1 MRKLSLMVVSLV
13 IFTVTCFAQTAQITG
28 LITDSSKAVMPAVKI
43 SVTNAKTG
51 IVRKAESNSE
61 GYYSVPLLPPGSYTM
76 MVQTD
81 GFKPISR
88 EEVTLVV
95 GQVARIDFVMEV
107 GSVSERVT
115 VQAAAPLLQSET
127 SAVESVVES
136 RTIVNMPLVNRR
148 AAQLV
153 RLSGFVV
160 QARGSRFAIAGG
172 RGDNSMWLIDGSNAQ
187 NVTLGVPE
195 LEFDPPVE
203 SLQEFNVAV
212 SNYAAELG
220 RTGGAVI
227 QMITKSGTNQL
238 HASAYEYLRNDAL
251 DARSFFSAEKPRLR
265 YNLFGASIGGPVQK
279 NKTFFFFNFEGSR
292 SANEN
297 TAILNIPTVAE
308 THGDFSRSS
317 VVVRDPE
324 TANRSPF
331 PNNIIPSVR
340 FDPIGARIASFY
352 PEPNVAGRASGS
364 SNFRTNRRNVSN
376 PNNYVTRVDHTIRN
390 SDRVNGRLLSWISNS
405 ATLPVYPTPGV
416 DTGNSRGEGS
426 YYNLSGTWLH
436 TFTPAFINELRI
448 GYDRRKML
456 SRAGGTGS
464 GWNGQLGL
472 KGVDPDFFARVT
484 LAGYEAFGSTTQ
496 ERRQVPIINSQ
507 LMNHATLI
515 HGQHRL
521 KFGLE
526 WRYARNDDMNRTLA
540 GGQFDFN
547 NVATGNSVAS
557 LLLGWVQRAQRV
569 EDMLIRSRANAAG
582 LFVQDDWRLTRTLSL
597 NIGLRWDVD
606 QPRWEEAGNRQNS
619 FDRSA
624 LNPVSGT
631 PGIVTFSG
639 GNGLSKYA
647 HNYDWNNLGPRFG
660 FAWHFRGKWVIRGG
674 GAVVY
679 NPQYDAATP
688 MVASLGFSSR
698 GDFVS
703 PDNGLTPALLLRN
716 GLPSLPVR
724 SEENLSAGFGAV
736 RVGQSPTTAVEFF
749 EPNGRQNGYLE
760 QFNLNIQRQLG
771 TNFLVAAGYLGT
783 LGHHLSG
790 SFARTINQVP
800 PELMGP
806 GNAQLR
812 RPFPQFSDVRVIAA
826 DIGNSNYHG
835 FNLHVEQRYT
845 RGLTFQANY
854 TWSRS
859 IDDLASR
866 QERGYGGGRSAFA
879 NYYDRGADRGLSG
892 NHISHRLVW
901 SSVYELP
908 FGKGKALHVGSGP
921 LDQILAGWSAGLIAE
936 LLTGPPLGATEV
948 VDGTN
953 SFAAAQRPN
962 IVGNPKLPANR
973 TKAEKLERWFNT
985 AAFAQPAPF
994 TFGNAGR
1001 TFGYGPGAIIM
1012 DLSVFKEFRLVEKH
1026 RLQFRTE
1033 MINFLNHANFDVPQ
1047 LARGQAAF
1055 GRISGVAFAQRIIQF
1070 GLHYSF

>member
-28 LITDSSKAVMPAVKI
+28 LITDSSKAVMAGVKANA
-43 SVTNAKTG
+43 TNANTG
-51 IVRKAESNSE
+51 IVRKTESNSE
-61 GYYSVPLLPPGSYTM
+61 GYYAVPLLPPGSYTM
-76 MVQTD
+76 LVQAD

-88 EEVTLVV
+88 EEMTLVV

-107 GSVSERVT
+107 GSVSEQVT

-127 SAVESVVES
+127 SAVESVVENQ
-136 RTIVNMPLVNRR
+136 TIVNMPLVNRR

-153 RLSGFVV
+153 KLSGFVV
-160 QARGSRFAIAGG
+160 QTRNGFAIAGG
-172 RGDNSMWLIDGSNAQ
+172 RGDNSMWLIDGTNAQ
-187 NVTLGVPE
+187 NVTLGVPQ

-203 SLQEFNVAV
+203 SLQEFNVAI

-220 RTGGAVI
+220 RSGGAVI

-251 DARSFFSAEKPRLR
+251 DARSFFSAAKPRLR

-292 SANEN
+292 SANES

-308 THGDFSRSS
+308 TQGDFSRSS

-324 TANRSPF
+324 AANRSPF

-340 FDPIGARIASFY
+340 LDPIGARIASFY

-364 SNFRTNRRNVSN
+364 SNFRTNRRAVYN
-376 PNNYVTRVDHTIRN
+376 PNNYVTRVDHTIRG
-390 SDRVNGRLLSWISNS
+390 SDRLQGRLLSWIYNS

-416 DTGNSRGEGS
+416 DTGNLRGEGS
-426 YYNLSGTWLH
+426 YHNVSGTWLH
-436 TFTPAFINELRI
+436 TFTPAFINELRV
-448 GYDRRKML
+448 GYDRRKMI
-456 SRAGGTGS
+456 SVAGGTG
-464 GWNGQLGL
+464 LGL
-472 KGVDPDFFARVT
+472 NQKLGLTGVDPDSFPRIT
-484 LAGYEAFGSTTQ
+484 ITGYEAFGSTTQ
-496 ERRQVPIINSQ
+496 ERRQVPIIGGQ
-507 LMNHATLI
+507 LLDHATLTRA
-515 HGQHRL
+515 HHQL
-521 KFGLE
+521 KFGFE
-526 WRYARNDDMNRTLA
+526 WRYARNDDLNRTLA

-547 NVATGNSVAS
+547 NVATGNALAS
-557 LLLGWVQRAQRV
+557 LLLGWVQHAQRV
-569 EDMLIRSRANAAG
+569 EAMPLQSRADAVA
-582 LFVQDDWRLTRTLSL
+582 LFLQDDWKVTRTLSL
-597 NIGLRWDVD
+597 NLGLRWDLD
-606 QPRWEEAGNRQNS
+606 QPRWEESNRQNS
-619 FDRSA
+619 FDRA
-624 LNPVSGT
+624 AMNPVSGT

-639 GNGLSKYA
+639 RNGLSKYA

-660 FAWHFRGKWVIRGG
+660 FAWRLRDKWVIRGG
-674 GAVVY
+674 SAIVY

-688 MVASLGFSSR
+688 LVASLGFGFQ

-703 PDNGLTPALLLRN
+703 PDNGLTPAILLRN
-716 GLPSLPVR
+716 GLPPIAPPNDA
-724 SEENLSAGFGAV
+724 NLSAAFGAV
-736 RVGQSPTTAVEFF
+736 RVGQSPKTAVEFL
-749 EPNGRQNGYLE
+749 EPHGRQNGYLE
-760 QFNLNIQRQLG
+760 QFNFNIQRQLG
-771 TNFLVAAGYLGT
+771 TNFLIAAGYWGT

-790 SFARTINQVP
+790 AFAPTINQVP

-835 FNLHVEQRYT
+835 LNLHVEQRYR

-866 QERGYGGGRSAFA
+866 NERGYGARSAFA

-892 NHISHRLVW
+892 NHISQRLVW

-908 FGKGKALHVGSGP
+908 FGKGKALRVGSGL
-921 LDQILAGWSAGLIAE
+921 LDQILGGWSTGFIAN
-936 LLTGPPLGATEV
+936 LLTGPPLGAV
-948 VDGTN
+948 DAVDGTN

-962 IVGNPKLPANR
+962 VVGNPQLPANR

-1012 DLSVFKEFRLVEKH
+1012 DLSVIKEFRLVENH

-1033 MINFLNHANFDVPQ
+1033 MMNFVNHANFDVPQ
-1047 LARGQAAF
+1047 LALGQANF
-1055 GRISGVAFAQRIIQF
+1055 GRISAVAFDPRIIQF